1 MGVVTIAF
9 LCMFMGYMKWLANCS
24 IKDGSLKVKLL
35 YLKHAISM
43 YASILRQLLVTCNG
57 MQYSLL

>member
-9 LCMFMGYMKWLANCS
+9 LCMFRGMLQWLANCS